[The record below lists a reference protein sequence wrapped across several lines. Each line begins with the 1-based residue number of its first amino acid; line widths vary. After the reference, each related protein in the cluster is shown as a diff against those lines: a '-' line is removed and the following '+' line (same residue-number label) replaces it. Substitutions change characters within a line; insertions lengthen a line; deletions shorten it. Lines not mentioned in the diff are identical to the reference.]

1 VLNKMTRRL
10 LMGSISTYL
19 IHTSSVPVAVIKK
32 QKPKKQEVKQASGA
46 HSLSESKFL
55 DCFV

>member
-1 VLNKMTRRL
+1 MTRRL

-19 IHTSSVPVAVIKK
+19 VHTSSVPVAVIKK

-55 DCFV
+55 DWFV